1 MSSDDDEAIHPPE
14 PDAPVDRK
22 VSATDDTGDAGTISA
37 KALVPGP
44 IGAGAPGNPRPP
56 ATDRVPTVP
65 PASGRRQKCL
75 HIVVK

>member
-22 VSATDDTGDAGTISA
+22 VLATDDTGDAGTISA

-44 IGAGAPGNPRPP
+44 IGAGAPSNPRPLP
-56 ATDRVPTVP
+56 LIGSPLFHLQAIIARNAYTLP
-65 PASGRRQKCL
+65 
-75 HIVVK
+75 